1 MFDGCGAERSR
12 KLLKAEGDSRPTML
26 TPFLTYF
33 QMEVEDFN
41 LSESILEIVHART
54 SLDRQLYDA
63 MQSRFNHLAYVRH

>member
-1 MFDGCGAERSR
+1 
-12 KLLKAEGDSRPTML
+12 ML